1 MHLKCY
7 RFRSVAQIQN
17 DVCQVYGIKAR
28 KEDIR
33 LILKELDPLGV
44 EERRSRCLRRR
55 SYYAKGPNY
64 IWHVDGYDKLK
75 PYGLCISGCIDGFSR
90 KIVYLNVYHTNNNP
104 RVIGGYFLQSVK
116 ECGGCPHIVRGDFGT
131 ENGHVQ
137 DFQHFL
143 QQHDTDSLVQ
153 TAYIEEAS
161 TLNQRI
167 ESWWGFLR
175 KECDQF
181 WMDLLDLSQRGSY
194 DGSFFDKSLIQ
205 FCFTSLIQV
214 SVN

>member
-1 MHLKCY
+1 MMYAKCKE
-7 RFRSVAQIQN
+7 A
-17 DVCQVYGIKAR
+17 GIKAK

-44 EERRSRCLRRR
+44 EERRSRCLKRR

-90 KIVYLNVYHTNNNP
+90 KLIWLNVYHTNNNP
-104 RVIGGYFLQSVK
+104 RVIGGYYLQSVK
-116 ECGGCPHIVRGDFGT
+116 ECGGCPRIVRADFGT
-131 ENGHVQ
+131 ENGQIQ

-143 QQHDTDSLVQ
+143 RQNNTDSLVQ
-153 TAYIEEAS
+153 HAYIEGAS

-175 KECDQF
+175 KECAQF
-181 WMDLLDLSQRGSY
+181 WMDLFKDLSQRGLY
-194 DGSFFDKSLIQ
+194 DGSFLDKSIVQ
-205 FCFTSLIQV
+205 FCFTALVQV
-214 SVN
+214 